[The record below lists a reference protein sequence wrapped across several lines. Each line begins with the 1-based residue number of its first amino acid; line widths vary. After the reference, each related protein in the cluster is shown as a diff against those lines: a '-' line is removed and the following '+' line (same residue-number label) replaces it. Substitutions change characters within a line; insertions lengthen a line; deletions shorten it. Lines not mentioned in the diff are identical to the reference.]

1 MKPEEFEVYVIPP
14 NFMEGGT
21 LFGGLLKTR
30 NTIEAVILGL
40 AVGVPVLHLPFSLT
54 VRVVILC
61 LTALP
66 LVLLALIGVS
76 GMSLSAFIRLFF
88 CFLHNRRIL
97 SRDGTQGGK
106 NGKTLL
112 PSWAQQRKSDCEAE
126 DPPLPKSRSR
136 FSVDLKQRSVTQFKT
151 FLQEEEAVQPLNAL
165 ADYIPIEKIEHGVI
179 YTRDHRYGIA
189 GHNYVKL
196 RDIGKAV
203 GFNVFWDADS
213 GCVQIETDASYTGE
227 APSAEAVPPAAAP
240 SDVDAAKQD
249 IVARTNVLRAERGIA
264 ALAADDQ
271 LMRAAQVRADE
282 MAATGT
288 YSHTRPDG
296 RKYYTVTDCG
306 QVGENIHQIPL
317 LYLAQQKTAL
327 AETLVYSWSKSAGH
341 MENMTDE
348 SYAAIGVGLARGTDA
363 NGLECWYCVQLF
375 LRSGYSISAVDKPAT
390 K

>member
-1 MKPEEFEVYVIPP
+1 MKKQILTMFTGLFIGAIITGGASAYAAGILAERSNHRIFVDGQEVQ
-14 NFMEGGT
+14 ME
-21 LFGGLLKTR
+21 
-30 NTIEAVILGL
+30 A
-40 AVGVPVLHLPFSLT
+40 
-54 VRVVILC
+54 
-61 LTALP
+61 
-66 LVLLALIGVS
+66 
-76 GMSLSAFIRLFF
+76 
-88 CFLHNRRIL
+88 
-97 SRDGTQGGK
+97 
-106 NGKTLL
+106 
-112 PSWAQQRKSDCEAE
+112 
-126 DPPLPKSRSR
+126 
-136 FSVDLKQRSVTQFKT
+136 
-151 FLQEEEAVQPLNAL
+151 
-165 ADYIPIEKIEHGVI
+165 
-179 YTRDHRYGIA
+179 YGIA

-213 GCVQIETDASYTGE
+213 GCVQIETDAPYTGE

-249 IVARTNVLRAERGIA
+249 IVARTNALRAERGIA
-264 ALAADDQ
+264 ALAAD
-271 LMRAAQVRADE
+271 E
-282 MAATGT
+282 MAATST

-296 RKYYTVTDCG
+296 RKYYTVTDCR